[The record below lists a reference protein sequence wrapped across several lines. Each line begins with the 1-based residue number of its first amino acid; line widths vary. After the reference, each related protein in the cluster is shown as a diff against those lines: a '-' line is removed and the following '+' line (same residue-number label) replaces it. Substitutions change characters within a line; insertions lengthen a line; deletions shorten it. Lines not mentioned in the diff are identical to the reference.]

1 MCTMLTTSYLFS
13 QMNIVF
19 ASDVK
24 FCQSVTTLRH
34 DVLYLFLLF
43 SQVNVVFVKYPDECC
58 PACCMR
64 SKCCDTLI
72 NSKAGQRWWTF
83 RCYMYKLV
91 EHKYFETFIIIMI
104 CASSLAL
111 VSALRFA

>member
-1 MCTMLTTSYLFS
+1 M
-13 QMNIVF
+13 
-19 ASDVK
+19 
-24 FCQSVTTLRH
+24 
-34 DVLYLFLLF
+34 
-43 SQVNVVFVKYPDECC
+43 VFVKYPDECC

-111 VSALRFA
+111 VSALRFAKGPFTQCDSDGNKALSRLNEIIDAH